1 MSDDDN
7 IETSSHQKDLK
18 SICDILNDPKKIL
31 GDEYFQVAKV
41 FVSKNKKQKSEE
53 PDMFSIKYVQ
63 ISVESILF
71 NGEECMLMRCQ
82 DLGRI

>member
-41 FVSKNKKQKSEE
+41 FVSKKQKNEE

-71 NGEECMLMRCQ
+71 NGEECMLMRC
-82 DLGRI
+82 

>member
-7 IETSSHQKDLK
+7 IETSNHQKDLK

-41 FVSKNKKQKSEE
+41 FVSKKQKSEE

-71 NGEECMLMRCQ
+71 NGEECMLMRSQ
-82 DLGRI
+82 DLSRI